1 AVPALAAGSVGEFR
15 GSLVGFGGLVDGEL
29 RVSGG
34 VVGTGGVGG
43 TVALP
48 VFACAILPC
57 HVLPVRQFGLDAF
70 KVGGDLFGGFRVAED
85 EFGLVVV
92 GEVELAVLEFVVG
105 EVSVGAVV
113 PCRDLGVAIF
123 GRDSRGGLGQAC
135 VQGAGG
141 FSLLIECALMLGS
154 QCLVVDV
161 LELAG
166 LVRLD

>member
-1 AVPALAAGSVGEFR
+1 

-57 HVLPVRQFGLDAF
+57 HVLPVRQVGLDGVE
-70 KVGGDLFGGFRVAED
+70 VGGDLFGGFRVAED

-105 EVSVGAVV
+105 EVSVGSVG
-113 PCRDLGVAIF
+113 PCRDLGVAILE
-123 GRDSRGGLGQAC
+123 GDRRGGRGQAC
-135 VQGAGG
+135 VQEAGG

-161 LELAG
+161 LELSG
-166 LVRLD
+166 LVGLDLGGV